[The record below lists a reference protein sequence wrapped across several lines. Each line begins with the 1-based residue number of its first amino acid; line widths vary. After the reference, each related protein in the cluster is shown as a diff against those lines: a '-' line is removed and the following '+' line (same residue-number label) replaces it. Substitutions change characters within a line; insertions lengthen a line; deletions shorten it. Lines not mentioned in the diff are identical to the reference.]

1 VKYIIVLLLAC
12 VMLFY
17 YVIQEKKMEK
27 EAVQKQSVQKVIS
40 KSTSEK
46 KVHLT
51 PKKKNFIHLVLP
63 AIDNTYKRLE
73 ARYYKIS
80 QDMKNHTNQEEI
92 QRLKKKYNAK
102 SDEDL
107 LARLKPHP
115 VSIVLAQAAMESSWA
130 TSRFTKEANNIFGM
144 WSINENEPRIAAG
157 ETRDGNRTI
166 WLKKF
171 ETIDDAVQA
180 YYDMIARGG
189 AYQRLRVLRMQYD
202 NPYKITPGLDKY
214 SEMGADYGNI
224 VNKLI
229 KYNQFTKYDKH

>member
-1 VKYIIVLLLAC
+1 MKYIIVLLLVC
-12 VMLFY
+12 ITLFY
-17 YVIQEKKMEK
+17 FLVQKEKIEAQKEIKSKEIVQKKKIKKKM
-27 EAVQKQSVQKVIS
+27 
-40 KSTSEK
+40 
-46 KVHLT
+46 HLT
-51 PKKKNFIHLVLP
+51 QKKKNFIHLVLP

-80 QDMKNHTNQEEI
+80 QDMKNHINQEEI
-92 QRLKKKYNAK
+92 QQLKKKYNAK
-102 SDEDL
+102 SDDDL

-144 WSINENEPRIAAG
+144 WSINKNEPRIAAG

-180 YYDMIARGG
+180 YYDMIARGE
-189 AYQRLRVLRMQYD
+189 AYKRLRVLRMQYD

-229 KYNQFTKYDKH
+229 KYNQFTQYDKH